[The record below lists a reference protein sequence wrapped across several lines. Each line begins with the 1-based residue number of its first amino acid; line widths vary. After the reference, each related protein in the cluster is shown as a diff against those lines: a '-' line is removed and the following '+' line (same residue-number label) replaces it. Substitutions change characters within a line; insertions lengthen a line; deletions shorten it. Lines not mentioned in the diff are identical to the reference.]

1 MANITISNKDVEVL
15 SEALFCYYFAIWK
28 KGKENDYDP
37 SVWDNITTS
46 AKLSQWTNTLG
57 ITAIVDRVNKDR
69 AFSTRLKKVSTF
81 LTKKG
86 WHKRL
91 AAQTDKFFSDSR
103 IKISGSQYNAMR
115 ADMLVSSYSPYRAY
129 NEISK
134 KVKGKL
140 GFKGRVDKDKWNP
153 SDVWILTRQAKVDLK
168 QFISIIRNK
177 IFNNP
182 EYCVAYMNSLNNKI
196 RDMFRRGQLFPVSLK
211 APSGSVKIVFE
222 NDTSSN
228 IKKVVRFTQLKYEQ
242 GNQDAKV
249 GFSVDKVDS
258 DNGKVLEKDYIKG
271 NIKTKTVKSGGAR
284 LEIEGGVGSG
294 ARYGSMGTEN
304 YQWLIK
310 ETDNTGIKILNNI
323 RNKPEFRDLK
333 DKYWR
338 GVSGKEWLGRG
349 GYLKEFN
356 KDPEAFAKEIEPY
369 TQALYRHVNKMP
381 WDPSRVGRAKSI
393 EESWL
398 NKTHAGEVGIAI
410 NDITNKIKRDITVE
424 NLFNLAASQ
433 GFGAGVSKSQINT
446 RIKMAE
452 AAGKKLGGEFNE
464 IPIDES
470 NKIWSSCF
478 YVVVK

>member
-1 MANITISNKDVEVL
+1 MAITVSNKDVEVL
-15 SEALFCYYFAIWK
+15 SEALFCYYFAIWN
-28 KGKENDYDP
+28 KGKKNDYDP
-37 SVWDNITTS
+37 SVWNDITTS
-46 AKLSQWTNTLG
+46 NKLSNWTSKMG
-57 ITAIVDRVNKDR
+57 ISAIVDRVNKDN
-69 AFSTRLKKVSTF
+69 AFTSRLKKVPTF
-81 LTKKG
+81 LIQKG

-91 AAQTDKFFSDSR
+91 VAQVDKFFSDSR
-103 IKISGSQYNAMR
+103 IKIKGSQYNAMR
-115 ADMLVSSYSPYRAY
+115 ADMLISAYSPYRAY

-153 SDVWILTRQAKVDLK
+153 SDVWILTRKAQVELK
-168 QFISIIRNK
+168 QFVSIIRNK

-182 EYCVAYMNSLNNKI
+182 EYCVAYMNSLNNKV

-211 APSGSVKIVFE
+211 APSGAVKIVFE

-228 IKKVVRFTQLKYEQ
+228 IKKVVRFTELKYEQ
-242 GNQDAKV
+242 SNQDAKI

-258 DNGKVLEKDYIKG
+258 ETGKVTEKNYIKG

-310 ETDNTGIKILNNI
+310 ETDKSGINFLNSI
-323 RNKPEFRDLK
+323 RNKPEFKDLK
-333 DKYWR
+333 DKYWG
-338 GVSGKEWLGRG
+338 GVTGKEWLGRG
-349 GYLKEFN
+349 GYVKEFN
-356 KDPEAFAKEIEPY
+356 KDPQAFAKEIEPY
-369 TQALYRHVNKMP
+369 TQALYQHVNRMP
-381 WDPSRVGRAKSI
+381 WDPGMVGKAKSV
-393 EESWL
+393 EEAWL
-398 NKTHAGEVGIAI
+398 NKTHAGEVGIAV
-410 NDITNKIKRDITVE
+410 NDIMNKIKRDITVE

-433 GFGAGVSKSQINT
+433 GFGAGVSKSQITT
-446 RIKMAE
+446 RIRMAE
-452 AAGKKLGGEFNE
+452 SAGKKIGGEFNE

-478 YVVVK
+478 YMVVK